1 MGPHETAPVDAFELP
16 EWLGVEQV
24 TWAAE
29 SSLGTH
35 HVTGHLA
42 SGDRALECDVLAC
55 DLAYPLPVLAEKWR
69 SAAHH
74 AWALGEA
81 LLVTYDGRM
90 TIVAPGTEVTVETVL
105 DAVRRLVRAVG
116 GSADR
121 FTVAL
126 RL

>member
-1 MGPHETAPVDAFELP
+1 
-16 EWLGVEQV
+16 
-24 TWAAE
+24 
-29 SSLGTH
+29 
-35 HVTGHLA
+35 
-42 SGDRALECDVLAC
+42 VLAC

-69 SAAHH
+69 SAAHQ

-105 DAVRRLVRAVG
+105 EAVRRLVRAVG